1 MEKETEVSTN
11 VNLSLNENDYQ
22 SLKQLSEG
30 GAYALIA
37 QLLQKQG
44 SLEHIIQVASETL
57 RITKPS

>member
-1 MEKETEVSTN
+1 MEKETEVNAN

-30 GAYALIA
+30 GAYTLIA

-44 SLEHIIQVASETL
+44 SLEQIIQVASETL

>member
-1 MEKETEVSTN
+1 MEKETEVTTN

-30 GAYALIA
+30 GAYTLIA

-44 SLEHIIQVASETL
+44 SLEQIIQVASETL

>member
-1 MEKETEVSTN
+1 MEKEVSNN
-11 VNLSLNENDYQ
+11 VNLSLSENDFS

-44 SLEHIIQVASETL
+44 SLEQIIQVASETL